1 MAKFRIQ
8 LLGQFAAWRDETL
21 ITSLESAKARE
32 LFCYLLLHR
41 HRTHPREILVEVL
54 WSDNSATQAR
64 KSLRQALWQ
73 LHTALH
79 PGGESRDDEVLT
91 AEGDTISVNPHADLW
106 LDIDMLERA
115 YAQARG
121 QEGRELDPPC
131 FDLLRSAA
139 DLYRDDLLTGWYQ
152 DWCLSERERLQNIYL
167 HLLDKL
173 MGFAEAGRLFEDGI
187 HYGNR
192 ILQVDRARERTHAAL
207 MRAHYLAGD
216 RTAALRQYE
225 RCVAALAEDL
235 GVRPARRTTA
245 LYEQMCA
252 DLAAPATAA
261 PAGGP
266 WQRLLD
272 QLQTLETS
280 LDAVRQQ
287 VQQVQ
292 HDLHSLRKATG
303 RPH

>member
-1 MAKFRIQ
+1 
-8 LLGQFAAWRDETL
+8 
-21 ITSLESAKARE
+21 
-32 LFCYLLLHR
+32 
-41 HRTHPREILVEVL
+41 
-54 WSDNSATQAR
+54 
-64 KSLRQALWQ
+64 LRQALWQ

-79 PGGESRDDEVLT
+79 PGYESRDDEVLT
-91 AEGDTISVNPHADLW
+91 VEGDTISVNPHADLW
-106 LDIDMLERA
+106 LDVDVFERA

-121 QEGRELDPPC
+121 QQGRELDPTG

-167 HLLDKL
+167 NLLDKL
-173 MGFAEAGRLFEDGI
+173 MGFAEAGRLFEDSI
-187 HYGNR
+187 YYGNR
-192 ILQVDRARERTHAAL
+192 ILQLDRARERTHAAL

-245 LYEQMCA
+245 LYEQLCA
-252 DLAAPATAA
+252 EPTASATAA
-261 PAGGP
+261 PTGGS

-272 QLQTLETS
+272 QLHALESS
-280 LDAVRQQ
+280 LDAARQQ

-292 HDLHSLRKATG
+292 QDLHSLRKATG
-303 RPH
+303 RPD